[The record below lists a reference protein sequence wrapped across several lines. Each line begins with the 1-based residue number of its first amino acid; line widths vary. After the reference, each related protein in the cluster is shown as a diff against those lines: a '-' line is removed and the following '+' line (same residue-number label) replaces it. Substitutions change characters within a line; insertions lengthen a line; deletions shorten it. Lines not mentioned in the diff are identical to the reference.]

1 MAYVRGSKNDY
12 NQWAKEGNTGW
23 GYKDVQPY
31 FLKSE
36 DIQIPNLS
44 NTRE

>member
-1 MAYVRGSKNDY
+1 MY
-12 NQWAKEGNTGW
+12 NQWAKEGCTGW
-23 GYKDVQPY
+23 GYIDVQPY